1 MDLRRPLHVSK
12 LDACSSGSA
21 ASSASPGLLL
31 RPQGPLA
38 RAATTGLFLSLSIS
52 VIHREKKD
60 SETGV
65 PSPYGQGRQL
75 TGTEHSASRTGY
87 SACSVGGAQRL
98 TVSIIT
104 VTTVPFNPCHNPPPF
119 PGLPL
124 AEADLEHA
132 APGPGSLL
140 RAGKM
145 DMHCM

>member
-12 LDACSSGSA
+12 LDICSSGSA

-52 VIHREKKD
+52 VIHREKD

-65 PSPYGQGRQL
+65 PPPHGQGRQL
-75 TGTEHSASRTGY
+75 TGTECLASRTGY

-104 VTTVPFNPCHNPPPF
+104 VTTVPFNPCRNPPPF